1 MVKILGYS
9 NKEIGK
15 LYIAATAIMTVLSQ
29 LISLPI
35 AKSSMY
41 VIFLYMMTEMKGW
54 ITFYIRP
61 TMYPEIF
68 VIGVVSFAVI
78 SFFNYRKIQKI
89 PMEEALK
96 NAE

>member
-1 MVKILGYS
+1 MRHRDHDGIVPVDQP
-9 NKEIGK
+9 
-15 LYIAATAIMTVLSQ
+15 A
-29 LISLPI
+29 I

>member
-1 MVKILGYS
+1 
-9 NKEIGK
+9 
-15 LYIAATAIMTVLSQ
+15 
-29 LISLPI
+29 
-35 AKSSMY
+35 
-41 VIFLYMMTEMKGW
+41 MMTEMKGW